1 MSDGF
6 LYQVA
11 KTCSERLGEGIS
23 KYCFVFPNRR
33 SSIFFRKYLG
43 EMVSGPV
50 FSPKLVTVDEFFG
63 ELSGLKQADRILS
76 LYLLYQQYHKLSGT
90 DESFDR
96 FVTWGDVILNDFD
109 DVDKYMADAEKLF
122 ANVRDLKELDS
133 GYDFLS
139 KEQLGA
145 IRQFWGDFLKDY
157 SSSEVNVTVGGT
169 PKDRF
174 IAIWKVLYPVYAG
187 FREDLRAQGLGYS
200 GMIYREVAE
209 EAEKDGSYIS
219 RMIRSY
225 GGVIFVGLNALN
237 ECELRLLDYVRDLR
251 ADGFD
256 ADFYWDFYGDMI
268 KDPSNRSSLVM
279 AKNVERYPTVHRLDD
294 AALEPIAG
302 GTEYHLIAVPSGVG
316 QTGVASMLLSNL
328 EHVDESTAVVLADEG
343 MLDPMINAVPLNV
356 HEVNVTMGESM
367 GGSNVFSFMAA
378 VQSLQDGKNFK
389 EDGTCRFLYRD
400 VASVVNQTAFP
411 DSACVMAFRAA
422 MVNDNVVF
430 PERTWIMEQFAKE
443 DNNAVAELVALIFKP
458 ITKAEEAEEY
468 LHAILESLIDSLS
481 ATDKEFAYR
490 YYTDVT
496 RLSSLH
502 IRMELKTYFR
512 QLFALTSGES
522 ISFRGEP
529 LKGLQIMGPLE
540 TRALDFENIII
551 LSVNEGV
558 LPASDN
564 ARSFIPYNIR
574 KGYGLPNYELQDAV
588 SAYNFYRAICR
599 AKKVYM
605 LYDSR
610 TGGMVV
616 GEPSRFVRQL
626 KYHFGRKIE
635 EHTVEYV
642 DEVEDN
648 QITTVPVPEQA
659 PDFEEVAKTPEIMEK
674 IDAKYCPTDEKGYW
688 SAFSASNINTYLD
701 CRMKF
706 YYSSVEGLAAVE
718 DVTEEL
724 DAAMF
729 GTIFHAAAEDIYG
742 GFGDLSK
749 SPVKI
754 DEAMLESVSDQTIS
768 DAVRKAFAE
777 KCNIPAI
784 EGKNLVVEKLL
795 CRYLRLL
802 LKSDAKM
809 LEQKNI
815 SSFTM
820 FATEQRVISK
830 IRLDDGRTAKILGY
844 VDRMDSFEPGV
855 LRIADYKT
863 GQPSVNNV
871 KPEDVDAI
879 FTREKDDK
887 GRSGHSLQLLFY
899 MLLMRL
905 QPPEKRFGLASM
917 RSCLLGLRTVAG
929 FANGGGKTPESALD
943 VEDTML
949 DSFEK
954 RLKGVISEILDPAVP
969 FNKTDVVDRCGQCD
983 FRMLCN
989 R

>member
-1 MSDGF
+1 MM
-6 LYQVA
+6 QVA
-11 KTCSERLGEGIS
+11 KTCYSRLGADIS

-43 EMVSGPV
+43 ELISGPV

-76 LYLLYQQYHKLSGT
+76 LYLLYQQYHKHSGT
-90 DESFDR
+90 DESFDK
-96 FVTWGDVILNDFD
+96 FITWGDVILNDFD
-109 DVDKYMADAEKLF
+109 DVDKYMADAERLF
-122 ANVRDLKELDS
+122 ANVKDLKELDS
-133 GYDFLS
+133 GYEFLTAD
-139 KEQLGA
+139 QLGA

-157 SSSEVNVTVGGT
+157 SSSEVNVTVSGK

-174 IAIWKVLYPVYAG
+174 IAIWKVLYPVYEG
-187 FREDLRAQGLGYS
+187 FKQDLRAQGLGYS

-209 EAEKDGSYIS
+209 EAEKDGSAIS

-256 ADFYWDFYGDMI
+256 TDFYWDFYGDMI
-268 KDPSNRSSLVM
+268 KDPANKSSLVM
-279 AKNVERYPTVHRLDD
+279 AKNVERYPTLHHLDD
-294 AALEPIAG
+294 DALEPVAG

-316 QTGVASMLLSNL
+316 QAGVASMLLSNL
-328 EHVDESTAVVLADEG
+328 EHVDERTAVVLADEG
-343 MLDPMINAVPLNV
+343 LLDPMINAVPTNV
-356 HEVNVTMGESM
+356 SEVNVTMGESM

-378 VQSLQDGKNFK
+378 VQSLQNNKNFK
-389 EDGTCRFLYRD
+389 ADGTCRFLYRD
-400 VASVVNQTAFP
+400 VASVVNQTSFP
-411 DSACVMAFRAA
+411 DSSCVMAFRAA
-422 MVNDNVVF
+422 MVNNNVVF
-430 PERTWIMEQFAKE
+430 PDCQWILDQFAKE
-443 DNNAVAELVALIFKP
+443 DNKAVADLVALIFKP
-458 ITKAEEAEEY
+458 IGKADEAEEY
-468 LHAILESLIDSLS
+468 LHSILECLTDSLS
-481 ATDKEFAYR
+481 ATDKEFAYK

-496 RLSSLH
+496 RLSSLG
-502 IRMELKTYFR
+502 IQMELKTYFR

-564 ARSFIPYNIR
+564 TRSFIPYNIR

-605 LYDSR
+605 IYDSR
-610 TGGMVV
+610 TGGTVV

-635 EHTVEYV
+635 EQTVEYV
-642 DEVEDN
+642 DEADGD
-648 QITTVPVPEQA
+648 QTVQEAVSEQL
-659 PDFEEVAKTPEIMEK
+659 PDLEEVAKTPEIMEK
-674 IDAKYCPTDEKGYW
+674 INAKYLKPNEKGYCG
-688 SAFSASNINTYLD
+688 AFSASNINTYLD
-701 CRMKF
+701 CRMKY
-706 YYSSVEGLAAVE
+706 YYSSIEGLAAE
-718 DVTEEL
+718 DDVTEEL

-729 GTIFHAAAEDIYG
+729 GTIFHAAAEEIYG
-742 GFGDLSK
+742 SFGNLK
-749 SPVKI
+749 EAPVRI
-754 DEAMLESVSDQTIS
+754 DKAMLESVTDEAIS
-768 DAVRKAFAE
+768 KTVQKAFAE
-777 KCNIPAI
+777 KGNIPVI

-795 CRYLRLL
+795 CRYLRML
-802 LKSDAKM
+802 LKSDVKM
-809 LEQKNI
+809 LEQKHI
-815 SSFTM
+815 SYFKL
-820 FATEQRVISK
+820 FATEQLVISTLQLK
-830 IRLDDGRTAKILGY
+830 DGRTVRILGY
-844 VDRMDSFEPGV
+844 VDRMDSFEADW
-855 LRIADYKT
+855 LRIVDYKT

-871 KPEDVDAI
+871 KPDEVGTL
-879 FTREKDDK
+879 FSREKDDK
-887 GRSGHSLQLLFY
+887 GKSDHSLQLLFY

-905 QPPEKRFGLASM
+905 QSPEKRFGLASM

-929 FANGGGKTPESALD
+929 YANGNGKTPESALD
-943 VEDTML
+943 VGGTML
-949 DSFEK
+949 DSFED
-954 RLKGVISEILDPAVP
+954 RLKGVISEILDPSVP
-969 FNKTDVVDRCGQCD
+969 FKKTDVTDRCEQCD